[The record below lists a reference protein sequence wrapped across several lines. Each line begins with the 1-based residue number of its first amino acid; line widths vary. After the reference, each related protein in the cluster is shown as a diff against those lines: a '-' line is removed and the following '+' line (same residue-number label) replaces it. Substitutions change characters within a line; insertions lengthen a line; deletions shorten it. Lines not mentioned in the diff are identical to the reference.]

1 VKQIATQYS
10 QFVFFESLFTNSFYI
25 LLSFLQAQTFA
36 ACIFVGIAK
45 INLTM
50 AYSVHYKK
58 AQVLEALRYHFMK
71 QSEIKTLM
79 IVVNVYAIATGV
91 LLFLKKIRPEL
102 FLLGSIL
109 WIILLLLF
117 WYAMPALFYKKA
129 DLFKQD
135 WTFSFNEAHAN
146 LYSNLGAAQW
156 TWNELTHYFES
167 PYFFHFYFGPKTFFL
182 IPKENIP
189 FEAQQELRV
198 LLKHK

>member
-1 VKQIATQYS
+1 
-10 QFVFFESLFTNSFYI
+10 
-25 LLSFLQAQTFA
+25 
-36 ACIFVGIAK
+36 
-45 INLTM
+45 M
-50 AYSVHYKK
+50 AYTIQYKK
-58 AQVLEALRYHFMK
+58 AQVLQALRYHFMK

-117 WYAMPALFYKKA
+117 WFAMPALFYKKA
-129 DLFKQD
+129 ALFQQD
-135 WTFSFNEAHAN
+135 WNFSFTQAEAN
-146 LYSNLGAAQW
+146 LYSNFGAAQW
-156 TWNELTHYFES
+156 TWDELTHYFES

-189 FEAQQELRV
+189 FEDQQVLRT
-198 LLKHK
+198 LLKDK

>member
-1 VKQIATQYS
+1 MKQILTQYS
-10 QFVFFESLFTNSFYI
+10 QFVFLDSLFTSSFYI
-25 LLSFLQAQTFA
+25 FSAILKAQTFA
-36 ACIFVGIAK
+36 ECIFVAIEK
-45 INLTM
+45 IYFKMPYL
-50 AYSVHYKK
+50 VHYKK
-58 AQVLEALRYHFMK
+58 PQVVQALRYHFMK

-79 IVVNVYAIATGV
+79 IVVNVYAIATGI

-129 DLFKQD
+129 ELFKQD
-135 WTFSFNEAHAN
+135 WTFSFTPTEAN
-146 LYSNLGAAQW
+146 LYANAGSAAW

-182 IPKENIP
+182 IPKENLP
-189 FEAQQELRV
+189 FDAQQEIRA

>member
-1 VKQIATQYS
+1 
-10 QFVFFESLFTNSFYI
+10 
-25 LLSFLQAQTFA
+25 
-36 ACIFVGIAK
+36 
-45 INLTM
+45 M

-58 AQVLEALRYHFMK
+58 AQVLQALRYHFMK

-146 LYSNLGAAQW
+146 LYSNLGSAEW

-189 FEAQQELRV
+189 FEVQQELKA